1 MFLEYIPGQSIIH
14 RLDVRTKVVAFIC
27 LMVVLFLFRSPAYN
41 AAIVLVVAG
50 IAAAARLPARRLW
63 GVLGPLVPV
72 FVIVMVI
79 TGYTYPAS
87 TFTTEAARRILFYS
101 WPGRRLPVSA
111 GGILYGLTLLLRIVT
126 MVVAS
131 SVLTLTTPLDDFL
144 QLLRA
149 MRVPYEMSF
158 IITTGIRFVPTMEK
172 KAAMVLDAQRAR
184 GAMVETGGMIQRIK
198 AYVPVMVPMIVDS
211 IRMSENLAC
220 AMLNRGYGATRNWT
234 TLRKMAMRPRDYLV
248 LAACVALTVA
258 AVAVARCGY
267 GAL

>member
-63 GVLGPLVPV
+63 GMLGPLVPV
-72 FVIVMVI
+72 FVIIMVI
-79 TGYTYPAS
+79 AGFTYPAS
-87 TFTTEAARRILFYS
+87 MFTTEAARRVLFYS
-101 WPGRRLPVSA
+101 WPGRHLPVSA
-111 GGILYGLTLLLRIVT
+111 GGILYGLTLLLRILT

-248 LAACVALTVA
+248 LAACAALTVA
-258 AVAVARCGY
+258 AVAAARRGY